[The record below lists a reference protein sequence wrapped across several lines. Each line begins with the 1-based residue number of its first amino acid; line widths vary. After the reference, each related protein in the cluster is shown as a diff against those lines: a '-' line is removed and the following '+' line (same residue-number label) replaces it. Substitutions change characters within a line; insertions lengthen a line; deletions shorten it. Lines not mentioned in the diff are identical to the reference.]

1 MNVFWIALSV
11 LLTVMLIGTLMT
23 IPALYRREA
32 RKDGEKAW
40 R

>member
-32 RKDGEKAW
+32 MKQEGRA
-40 R
+40 